1 MPTSIELRGET
12 WTESLGVYFQELK
25 IPDITNPQPKYN
37 FSKTDNVLA
46 YFSKIMTDDMIQDI
60 VTFTSMHPKNEP
72 FWWGKNKA
80 NVF

>member
-1 MPTSIELRGET
+1 MPTSIELLGET

-37 FSKTDNVLA
+37 FSKTDNELA
-46 YFSKIMTDDMIQDI
+46 YFSKIMCI
-60 VTFTSMHPKNEP
+60 SMHPKNEP